1 MDSLCDSN
9 GEGDNLPGNPSTKK
23 VCFKYL
29 ESNPD
34 VEMVVDLTLAPT
46 LSWKDLVLG
55 KGPIKSKGVSE
66 VGFTNGKFSLLE
78 GIPAIEFSDRVH
90 KLLVKDMSTS
100 VVLKLFG
107 RNIGFA
113 ALQNKVYELWRP
125 SQPFQLMDIEN
136 GYFLAKFQNSD
147 DYEMVLS
154 QVSWLIFKQYLTVQP
169 WTIDFNPAHPYPSTV
184 LARIRFP
191 RLSSYLYKKEV
202 LWKFGR
208 MIGKCIEY
216 ESLPVVCFL
225 CGRYGHSK
233 EVCLHGLIAV
243 GSPRKTVPMTGTCHS
258 VTGTTTETGEIGP
271 WMLVERMTRRNPY
284 EDRKFGKFE
293 SGEKFSRLR
302 FHALITYNYK

>member
-23 VCFKYL
+23 VCFKYS

-55 KGPIKSKGVSE
+55 KGPIKSKGMSE
-66 VGFTNGKFSLLE
+66 VGFANGKFSLLE

-100 VVLKLFG
+100 VALKLLG
-107 RNIGFA
+107 RNIDFA
-113 ALQNKVYELWRP
+113 ALQNKVYGLWRP

-154 QVSWLIFKQYLTVQP
+154 QVPWLIFKQYLTVQP

-184 LARIRFP
+184 LAWIRFP
-191 RLSSYLYKKEV
+191 GLSSYLYKKEV
-202 LWKFGR
+202 LWKFGG
-208 MIGKCIEY
+208 MVGKVTKLDFNTNSETR
-216 ESLPVVCFL
+216 
-225 CGRYGHSK
+225 GRYVRMAVYVNLEKPLLSQ
-233 EVCLHGLIAV
+233 VLINGIFSVLSMKAYQCGFTKKDSPDDWNLPRGYWYDDWNRRVWPLDV
-243 GSPRKTVPMTGTCHS
+243 G
-258 VTGTTTETGEIGP
+258 GE
-271 WMLVERMTRRNPY
+271 
-284 EDRKFGKFE
+284 ED
-293 SGEKFSRLR
+293 
-302 FHALITYNYK
+302 